1 MTALRAIPSTRANP
15 TSTRYPKWLW
25 VVVGVWAGV
34 VTIPMSYLM
43 GSHMAVLPIASEAID
58 IHASD
63 NASNSWNVLH
73 VLSEECGCSRD
84 VIDYLLSRGPV
95 SDVSETVLL
104 LDGSE
109 QTLLALGKAG
119 FQTTRF
125 DAERLCGLYGS
136 EGVPYF
142 QITSPS
148 KELIYSGGY
157 LENQYSA
164 RKTYSDTTILSK
176 AQSGLKTKAQP
187 VVGCATSQR
196 LKKTLDPFSLKY

>member
-1 MTALRAIPSTRANP
+1 
-15 TSTRYPKWLW
+15 
-25 VVVGVWAGV
+25 
-34 VTIPMSYLM
+34 MSYLM
-43 GSHMAVLPIASEAID
+43 GSHLAVLPVASEAIA
-58 IHASD
+58 ISAPEEASK
-63 NASNSWNVLH
+63 SWKVLH

-84 VIDYLLSRGPV
+84 VIEYLLSRGPV
-95 SDVSETVLL
+95 SGTSETILL

-109 QTLLALGKAG
+109 RTRLALGEAG
-119 FQTTRF
+119 FQTTQF

-142 QITSPS
+142 QIVSPS

-164 RKTYSDTTILSK
+164 RKSYSDISILSK
-176 AQSGLKTKAQP
+176 ARSGLKTAAQP

-196 LKKTLDPFSLKY
+196 LKKSLDPFSLKY

>member
-1 MTALRAIPSTRANP
+1 MTARRAIPPTQTSRST
-15 TSTRYPKWLW
+15 TRYSKWLW
-25 VVVGVWAGV
+25 VILGVWAGV
-34 VTIPMSYLM
+34 VTVPMSYLM
-43 GSHMAVLPIASEAID
+43 GSHLAVLPIASEAID
-58 IHASD
+58 IHAPEES
-63 NASNSWNVLH
+63 SKSWKVLH
-73 VLSEECGCSRD
+73 VLSEECACSRD

-95 SDVSETVLL
+95 SDTSETVLL

-109 QTLLALGKAG
+109 RTRLALGEAG
-119 FQTTRF
+119 FQTTLF

-164 RKTYSDTTILSK
+164 RKSYSDISILSK
-176 AQSGLKTKAQP
+176 AQSGLQTKAHP

-196 LKKTLDPFSLKY
+196 LKRTLDPFSLKY